1 MQFLHNCR
9 FSQLQL
15 MYYLLL
21 EKNLHYKW
29 TCAVK
34 TSVPGSAVFL
44 FAFACL
50 KLGYYKMN
58 YLSSPQVLA
67 ILKNVKTKQNKVWGT
82 GWYIHICHNSEIR
95 SNMHSGSISE
105 WRVESKLV
113 YLIYSMTL
121 PDVKAMACVLW
132 GMQGFFFFLIQ
143 DLPSRDWQPCFR
155 EM

>member
-1 MQFLHNCR
+1 
-9 FSQLQL
+9 

-67 ILKNVKTKQNKVWGT
+67 ILKNVKTKQSLGN
-82 GWYIHICHNSEIR
+82 R
-95 SNMHSGSISE
+95 
-105 WRVESKLV
+105 
-113 YLIYSMTL
+113 LIYSHMS
-121 PDVKAMACVLW
+121 
-132 GMQGFFFFLIQ
+132 QF
-143 DLPSRDWQPCFR
+143 RDTKQHA
-155 EM
+155 